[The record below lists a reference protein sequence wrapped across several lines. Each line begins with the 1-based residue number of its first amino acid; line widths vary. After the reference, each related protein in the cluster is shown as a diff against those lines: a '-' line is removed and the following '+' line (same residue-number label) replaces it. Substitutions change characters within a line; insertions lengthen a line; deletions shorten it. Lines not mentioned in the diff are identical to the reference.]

1 MNMNNLLSLLTA
13 ALLCLSTA
21 ATARAAL
28 VTGVVRCD
36 ANLSLTN
43 DVGDTG
49 IGGVMVVV
57 TSLAGGFSNST
68 FTATDGSFSV
78 QIPNFDSLAER
89 RDPLSQ
95 VYFETLVI
103 ATLPPASVVLFPPA
117 ITYLSPA
124 PGFYIDFVSADSTNL
139 VYTSAAGT
147 FLTGNWLVSSPRCQ
161 SSACGMSGDGIIHGS
176 SKRLEHSFGGK
187 ISSTALPDGTRPGH
201 WTDVAHRAKLLF
213 QSTIVQ
219 TVSCGGSTA
228 NSIEFSGLGTLKGI
242 AGNKARYDQVQF
254 TVRAVD
260 GGRPGRGVDRYYLRV
275 WSSDGTTLLLVS
287 GDASNPLEIV
297 PVPISTGNLTIGASN
312 NR

>member
-1 MNMNNLLSLLTA
+1 MNKLHSFLSA
-13 ALLCLSTA
+13 ALLCLSMA

-28 VTGVVRCD
+28 VTGVVQCD
-36 ANLSLTN
+36 ANRSLTN
-43 DVGDTG
+43 DVGDAG

-68 FTATDGSFSV
+68 FTAADGSFSV

-95 VYFETLVI
+95 VYFETLVV
-103 ATLPPASVVLFPPA
+103 ATLPPASIILFPPA
-117 ITYLSPA
+117 ITYLSPT
-124 PGFYIDFVSADSTNL
+124 PGFYIDFFSADSTNL
-139 VYTSAAGT
+139 VYTSGPGSSS
-147 FLTGNWLVSSPRCQ
+147 TGNWLVSSPSCQ
-161 SSACGMSGDGIIHGS
+161 SSACGLSGDGIIRVS
-176 SKRLEHSFGGK
+176 LRRLEHSFGGR
-187 ISSTALPDGTRPGH
+187 ISPTALPDGTRRGH
-201 WTDVAHRAKLLF
+201 WSDVAHGAKLRF

-228 NSIEFSGLGTLKGI
+228 NVIEFSGLGTLRGI
-242 AGNKARYDQVQF
+242 AGNKARYDQVHF
-254 TVRAVD
+254 TARAED
-260 GGRPGRGVDRYYLRV
+260 HGRQGRGVDRYYLRV

-287 GDASNPLEIV
+287 GDASNPLVIV